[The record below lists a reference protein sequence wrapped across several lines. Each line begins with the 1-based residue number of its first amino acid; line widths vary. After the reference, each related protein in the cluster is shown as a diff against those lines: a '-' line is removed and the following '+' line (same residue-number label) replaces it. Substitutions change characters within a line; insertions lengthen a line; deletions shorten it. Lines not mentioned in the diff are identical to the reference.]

1 MSTRLA
7 SLAMDTND
15 IDCVYHI
22 AYPEMIWGIL
32 RVRVVAR
39 YLELSTEVVLEPTSS
54 FMSLIKDEQRLATE
68 KNIWKNNL
76 V

>member
-22 AYPEMIWGIL
+22 AYPEIIWGIL
-32 RVRVVAR
+32 RVRIVAR
-39 YLELSTEVVLEPTSS
+39 DHKFLSV
-54 FMSLIKDEQRLATE
+54 DEFYTF
-68 KNIWKNNL
+68 
-76 V
+76 